1 MGNITCRV
9 TESRCLCA
17 VCACSLSLSVCLS
30 LSLDLFLFLFLF
42 LSLSLSLIHTST
54 NTSSSLSSLSAR
66 VRTTVV
72 WHVADPTRKYIGG
85 FTAEGIDFYG
95 NTLLSLGASQE
106 AHDADT
112 SSSPTFVTP
121 EGKRRYQTQ
130 SDTPCNAKHNLTP
143 PAMQTHLCV
152 CVAKLINQCHLMTV
166 RAPLFQHTTLCVAR
180 ARAPNT
186 I

>member
-1 MGNITCRV
+1 MRA
-9 TESRCLCA
+9 L
-17 VCACSLSLSVCLS
+17 SLSLSLSPCLS
-30 LSLDLFLFLFLF
+30 KNLF
-42 LSLSLSLIHTST
+42 LSLSLSLSLSHSLIHTRT
-54 NTSSSLSSLSAR
+54 YIPPSLSSLSAR

-143 PAMQTHLCV
+143 PAMRLCV